1 MEAECNAVAQGH
13 KTRDEILG
21 PVLAKMRQC
30 FERAN
35 LEVHKLDNAV
45 AKHYSAMGSDDSN
58 STIIRNNFSL
68 CGKCRNPMCL
78 KKVNNNTPNS
88 RGGNQYNRNNN
99 SDQSRKKLL
108 YCQTCTLGLSLPR
121 GEPSPKTTE
130 QNEPF
135 LCPICQYQVIQIN
148 SGSGYTGNGY
158 QLCPHCFSNPPHG
171 HGGSSSVNFRC
182 FECTH
187 PTCSLASG
195 TKGGDVEVFLC
206 PFCESKGA
214 QGKVTLKKNSRG
226 YVLQCSNSLST
237 SGRIDRCQYT
247 IWLPREAKEIS
258 IPDETEPNN
267 PDPHTCQRCS
277 TQNKAVRQIRFVW
290 KPRSVPPHLGSECTT
305 CILCDSALRTDLDI
319 SFPSMNQ
326 VRPRRMNPNQRYNAN
341 NNNNDNN
348 NNATQ
353 RYNGNNNYN
362 NQRYNSTNTRATNN
376 ANRTQR
382 GRPARNNVS
391 SNRNTSSNQ
400 FTCYKCGQPGH
411 FANACPQS
419 KN

>member
-1 MEAECNAVAQGH
+1 MEAECSAVSQGR

-45 AKHYSAMGSDDSN
+45 AKHYSTMGSDDSN
-58 STIIRNNFSL
+58 YTIIRNNFSL

-78 KKVNNNTPNS
+78 KKINMPNN

-99 SDQSRKKLL
+99 NDQSRKKLL

-121 GEPSPKTTE
+121 GEPSPKTME

-158 QLCPHCFSNPPHG
+158 QICPHCFSNPPHD

-187 PTCSLASG
+187 PTCSLAGG
-195 TKGGDVEVFLC
+195 TKGGDVEVFNC
-206 PFCESKGA
+206 PFCETKGA

-247 IWLPREAKEIS
+247 VWLPREAKEIS
-258 IPDETEPNN
+258 IPDDNGSNN
-267 PDPHTCQRCS
+267 SNSHICQRCS
-277 TQNKAVRQIRFVW
+277 TPNKTVRQIRFVW
-290 KPRSVPPHLGSECTT
+290 KPRSVPPHFGSECTT
-305 CILCDSALRTDLDI
+305 CILCDSALRSDLDI

-326 VRPRRMNPNQRYNAN
+326 VRPRRMNPNQRYNN
-341 NNNNDNN
+341 NNYRDS
-348 NNATQ
+348 A
-353 RYNGNNNYN
+353 RRRRNGTNNYN
-362 NQRYNSTNTRATNN
+362 NQRYNSTNT
-376 ANRTQR
+376 
-382 GRPARNNVS
+382 PAQV
-391 SNRNTSSNQ
+391 
-400 FTCYKCGQPGH
+400 TCYKCGQLGH

-419 KN
+419 NN